1 MPDHVIDLPQ
11 AAQIATTAA
20 EQVYAIPE
28 LMDMI
33 YALVEK
39 QSQGSHG
46 DHFWYNYQARKEV
59 LQALMRLALSHKAGY
74 RRVAKFLYRQISLSA
89 VLKMIYSKHDPVS
102 REQLR
107 VEHIW
112 STCCGD
118 GVEADVSRYCLRNA
132 WRPHS
137 ERSGNYTWR
146 NRI

>member
-11 AAQIATTAA
+11 AAQIATSAA

>member
-46 DHFWYNYQARKEV
+46 DHFWYDNQARQEV
-59 LQALMRLALSHKAGY
+59 LQGLMCLALSHKAGY
-74 RRVAKFLYRQISLSA
+74 RRVAKFLYRQINLSA
-89 VLKMIYSKHDPVS
+89 LLKMIESKHDPVS
-102 REQLR
+102 R
-107 VEHIW
+107 V
-112 STCCGD
+112 T
-118 GVEADVSRYCLRNA
+118 SR
-132 WRPHS
+132 
-137 ERSGNYTWR
+137 
-146 NRI
+146 